1 MKVVV
6 QRVLRA
12 KVTVDSQEV
21 NSIKNGLCLLVG
33 LHKFDQRTDIDYML
47 VSLINLISIFN
58 CKMVQKILKLRL
70 FDDEGKKWH
79 ANVVDMGYE
88 ILSISQFTLCYKL
101 KGNKLDFHQA
111 MPGDNARQNYQ
122 YFLDSL
128 KNFYSETKIKDGVF
142 GGKMEVE
149 ILNDGPVTVQLES
162 GEKNSSDI
170 YNEKLDVKLN

>member
-101 KGNKLDFHQA
+101 K
-111 MPGDNARQNYQ
+111 
-122 YFLDSL
+122 
-128 KNFYSETKIKDGVF
+128 DGVF

>member
-33 LHKFDQRTDIDYML
+33 LHKFDQRTDIDY
-47 VSLINLISIFN
+47 
-58 CKMVQKILKLRL
+58 MVQKILKLRL

>member
-1 MKVVV
+1 MRYMVARDNMKVVV

-33 LHKFDQRTDIDYML
+33 LHKFDQRTDIDY
-47 VSLINLISIFN
+47 
-58 CKMVQKILKLRL
+58 MVQKILKLRL